1 MAEKH
6 YDEWVCFKTRINA
19 FATIRKYAG
28 ATLKTVAS
36 IRPLERW

>member
-6 YDEWVCFKTRINA
+6 YDEWYASKQRINA
-19 FATIRKYAG
+19 FATIRKYTG